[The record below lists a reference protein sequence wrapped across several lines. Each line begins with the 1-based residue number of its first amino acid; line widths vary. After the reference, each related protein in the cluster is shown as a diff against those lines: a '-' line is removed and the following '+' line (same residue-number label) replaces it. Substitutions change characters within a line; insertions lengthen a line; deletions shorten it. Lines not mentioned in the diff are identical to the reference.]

1 MRIPDKLFMRREII
15 NVISDT
21 CGIKPY
27 RFVISYRLF
36 VNL

>member
-15 NVISDT
+15 NDICDT
-21 CGIKPY
+21 CEMKPY
-27 RFVISYRLF
+27 RYVISYRLF